1 MSEKST
7 SVIYS
12 ELKTG
17 YYGSKKSEFDAE
29 HFFFRWYRPLSFFP
43 SAVLIRFGVSANV
56 VTAFG
61 ALCLLAAFASL
72 AMGQLL
78 FGSLLYLFAYVIDF
92 MDGNI
97 ARYAG
102 RPTFFG
108 KMIDGSVDSLTFLLF
123 IALGLGNAA
132 NGPSLLT
139 PASELF
145 LGVATGFAFL
155 LRAYFYL
162 RISFILAPAQ
172 TSNARSSY
180 DKGAFTRQGRSSV
193 LQKGKKIYF
202 GIISG
207 MPVLLLMAVLLNA
220 ASIYLVGYF
229 LLFSLATLFEV
240 AYGLRRVWLAD
251 VPPIA

>member
-7 SVIYS
+7 SAIYS
-12 ELKTG
+12 ELKAG

-43 SAVLIRFGVSANV
+43 SAILIRHRVSANV

-61 ALCLLAAFASL
+61 ALCLLLAFANL
-72 AMGQLL
+72 ALGQLL
-78 FGSLLYLFAYVIDF
+78 SGSLLYLFAYIVDF

-97 ARYAG
+97 ARYSG

-108 KMIDGSVDSLTFLLF
+108 KMIDGLVDSLTFLLF

-132 NGPSLLT
+132 ADQSLLT
-139 PASELF
+139 PATELS

-162 RISFILAPAQ
+162 RISFIFAPAQ
-172 TSNARSSY
+172 TSKARSDDS
-180 DKGAFTRQGRSSV
+180 AALTRQGRSGV

-207 MPVLLLMAVLLNA
+207 MPVLLLMAVLLKA
-220 ASIYLVGYF
+220 VGIYLVGYF

-251 VPPIA
+251 VPPAG